1 MGRLIIVVACALA
14 SLAGPAATPAQA
26 HSGVRSIEPADGST
40 LTTAPQA
47 VRLTFTENV
56 LAGTAQL
63 RVTGPGGQV
72 ATEPVTQGPRVV
84 GPLPRELTNGAYT
97 VLWRVTS
104 ADGHPISGSF
114 GFVLA
119 VAGATSPTPSPSP
132 AATSPSAA
140 PAAAASPAASPVNP
154 LDPASAA
161 DGLGSGAK
169 ILLALGAVLAG
180 LAAVG
185 GLWARSRRRP

>member
-1 MGRLIIVVACALA
+1 MSSGPMGRLIIVVACALA

-84 GPLPRELTNGAYT
+84 GPLPRELPNGAYT

-119 VAGATSPTPSPSP
+119 VAGATSPSPSPSP
-132 AATSPSAA
+132 ASTSSSAA
-140 PAAAASPAASPVNP
+140 SAAASSAASPVNP

-169 ILLALGAVLAG
+169 TLLALGAV
-180 LAAVG
+180 
-185 GLWARSRRRP
+185 